1 MSTFATIVS
10 QARVLL
16 QDTTSVRYTDAELM
30 VYAND
35 ALKVI
40 RRVRPD
46 TFFNQYATAITDYTT
61 SSNFP
66 IGIEF
71 EQSVRDFIVAYA
83 EYLKKNKKIVIPK
96 WADFVKTGKGKE
108 IAP

>member
-16 QDTTSVRYTDAELM
+16 QDTSSVRYTDAELM

-61 SSNFP
+61 SSTFP
-66 IGIEF
+66 IGTEF

-83 EYLKKNKKIVIPK
+83 NMRESED
-96 WADFVKTGKGKE
+96 AGTTQDFMGKFASGLQTL
-108 IAP
+108 